1 MHSLPIITLSFHS
14 FLFLGTYEIFLDES
28 PFPKS
33 LLVHRK
39 QINRVKNKGRWATIK
54 PVSLHSSF

>member
-1 MHSLPIITLSFHS
+1 MHSLPVITLSFHS

-39 QINRVKNKGRWATIK
+39 QINRVKNKGR
-54 PVSLHSSF
+54 